1 MQAIMLILAAEVSGE
16 WEPYWFA
23 FQFFD
28 DKGFNAL
35 GKLLSIVFVTFIF
48 FGIYPLGLFH
58 SNLNHLVVSRWNN
71 IKIIIA
77 INGTIELV
85 WVSGE
90 KCKAGWSSVIS
101 ENVQILVVVKLQ
113 FEKLNRNTNH

>member
-1 MQAIMLILAAEVSGE
+1 MTIRLVEVLGQYKKLLKFLGSGTK
-16 WEPYWFA
+16 WEICFQLEPSWFA
-23 FQFFD
+23 FQFLY
-28 DKGFNAL
+28 DKRFNAL
-35 GKLLSIVFVTFIF
+35 GKLLSIVLVTLIF

-58 SNLNHLVVSRWNN
+58 SNLNHLVVSRWND

-90 KCKAGWSSVIS
+90 KCKAGW
-101 ENVQILVVVKLQ
+101 
-113 FEKLNRNTNH
+113 